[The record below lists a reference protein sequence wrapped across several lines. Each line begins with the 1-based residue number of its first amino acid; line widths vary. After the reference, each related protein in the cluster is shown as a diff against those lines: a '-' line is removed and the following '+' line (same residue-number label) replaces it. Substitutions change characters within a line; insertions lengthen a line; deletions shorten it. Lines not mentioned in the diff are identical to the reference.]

1 MSLHRAPGAA
11 PGAEISE
18 ALLIRALVGALAAG
32 LVSAVAHD
40 RRALSASGAWA
51 ACAAGTG
58 AAIAGWAWAAL
69 LIAFFSAT
77 TALTKAG
84 GREKLRRTN
93 RILAPASARNAT
105 QVFANGGLFVMAA
118 LAGMATGRAAWT
130 LAALGALAAA
140 TAVSWSTEVGTLLG
154 GAPRSVL
161 SGRVVAVGMSGG
173 VTAAGLAG
181 ALAGATFIAV
191 LAPPLLAGV
200 LPVPAFRLVAAVI
213 AGGVAGA
220 LADSLVGAGAQSRRF
235 CQSCQ
240 EWTERAV
247 HVCGAHTL
255 HRAGLRWITNDVTN
269 LLATVAGAAVA
280 VSVSGLLRD

>member
-1 MSLHRAPGAA
+1 M
-11 PGAEISE
+11 
-18 ALLIRALVGALAAG
+18 IRALAGALAAG
-32 LVSAVAHD
+32 LVSAVARD

-51 ACAAGTG
+51 AGAVGSG
-58 AAIAGWAWAAL
+58 AAIAGWVWAAL

-77 TALTKAG
+77 TALTRAG

-93 RILAPASARNAT
+93 RILAPASARTAT

-118 LAGMATGRAAWT
+118 LAAMATGRAVWA
-130 LAALGALAAA
+130 LAALGAVAAA
-140 TAVSWSTEVGTLLG
+140 TADSWSTEVGTLLG

-161 SGRVVAVGMSGG
+161 SGRAVAVGMSGG

-191 LAPPLLAGV
+191 LAPPLLDGV
-200 LPVPAFRLVAAVI
+200 LRIPAFRLVAAVI
-213 AGGVAGA
+213 AGGVAGS
-220 LADSLVGAGAQSRRF
+220 LADSLVGAGAQSKRF

-247 HVCGAHTL
+247 HVCGEHTL

-280 VSVSGLLRD
+280 VCVSGLMRD